1 MSYPVQSTGGAV
13 SIGRSP
19 GPKMLRGWRSTTQSE
34 PTPPDDSV
42 DVAETSALIER
53 IDEAAGRVPAVD
65 EARIAALQQAIA
77 SGTVTPNPQQIA
89 RKAVEFEML
98 LG

>member
-19 GPKMLRGWRSTTQSE
+19 GPKVLSGRRSTTPSGA
-34 PTPPDDSV
+34 TPPDDSV
-42 DVAETSALIER
+42 DVAKTTLLIER
-53 IDEAAGRVPAVD
+53 IDAAARSIPAVD
-65 EARIAALQQAIA
+65 EARIAALQQAIV
-77 SGTVTPNPQQIA
+77 SGTVTLNPQQIA